1 MGKRWANVGPTLDQ
15 SPIQM
20 LGQRWANVGPT
31 LDQAPI
37 GMLGQRWAND
47 VQSTKNS
54 SKFSL
59 VYTLY

>member
-1 MGKRWANVGPTLDQ
+1 MGQRWANVGPTL
-15 SPIQM
+15 
-20 LGQRWANVGPT
+20 GQHWISHPYRRWANVGPT

-37 GMLGQRWAND
+37 GMLGQRWANV

-54 SKFSL
+54 SKFRL